1 MEGQMNNS
9 LSKQKDE
16 ISSSMVLKIKICS
29 VKK

>member
-16 ISSSMVLKIKICS
+16 ISSSMVLKIKIYS